1 LLEEQAHPMAA
12 IASAELIADLER
24 AVQAS
29 PGRTAHLLGGVA
41 NLLAVTADRLSQDQL
56 AFFDDMLVRLTDHVD
71 VQVLAQ
77 LSESLA
83 RIPFADLKI
92 LQHLLRHDDAVIA
105 APILQNAAW
114 LSDDDLVEIAACRGP
129 AHGVAI
135 ARRQS
140 VSEDIVDILLDQG
153 DTGVWVELAKNHG
166 AKFSQEGYL
175 KLARMAERNDELA
188 NLLVGRAD
196 TSVDALRELLT
207 RLPRAVRA
215 RLLKIAVP
223 ELREAITKVI
233 EGVEAGICAK
243 APERVDYSEAQAKIV
258 ELNKQGKLNDSTVNR
273 FATWRE
279 YRNLIAALSQLA
291 TVPIETIEQML
302 HEGDSYGL
310 AVACRASRLNWN
322 TACAV
327 INNRPDK
334 QRPPENEIK
343 QVAAAFEALNLSAA
357 QQMIRYGSIK
367 EFARKFQPGG
377 DAAMAEAS

>member
-1 LLEEQAHPMAA
+1 MAA

-24 AVQAS
+24 AGQAS
-29 PGRTAHLLGGVA
+29 PGRTAHLLA
-41 NLLAVTADRLSQDQL
+41 NLLAATADRLSPDQL
-56 AFFDDMLVRLTDHVD
+56 AFFDDMLIRLTDHVD
-71 VQVLAQ
+71 VDVLAK

-83 RIPFADLKI
+83 RIPFEHLKI
-92 LQHLLRHDDAVIA
+92 LQHLLRHEEAVVA

-114 LSDDDLVEIAACRGP
+114 LTDDDLVEIAACRGP
-129 AHGVAI
+129 EHGLAI
-135 ARRQS
+135 ARRNS
-140 VSEDIVDILLDQG
+140 VSEAIVDILLDQG
-153 DTGVWVELAKNHG
+153 DTGVWVQLAKNPG
-166 AKFSQEGYL
+166 ARFSQEGWL

-196 TSVDALRELLT
+196 APVDALRQLLT
-207 RLPRAVRA
+207 RLPRSVRA
-215 RLLKIAVP
+215 RLLKIAAP
-223 ELREAITKVI
+223 ELRETITKVI

-243 APERVDYSEAQAKIV
+243 APERIDYSEAQAKIV
-258 ELNKQGKLNDSTVNR
+258 ELNKLGKLNDSTVNR

>member
-1 LLEEQAHPMAA
+1 MAA

-29 PGRTAHLLGGVA
+29 PGRTAHLLAGVG
-41 NLLAVTADRLSQDQL
+41 NLLAATADRLNQDQL
-56 AFFDDMLVRLTDHVD
+56 TFFDEMLVRLTDHVD
-71 VQVLAQ
+71 VQSLAQ
-77 LSESLA
+77 LSEGLSKV
-83 RIPFADLKI
+83 PFGGLKI
-92 LQHLLRHDDAVIA
+92 LQHLLRHEEAAAA

-129 AHGVAI
+129 AHGMAI
-135 ARRQS
+135 ARRSS
-140 VSEDIVDILLDQG
+140 VSEAIVDILLDQG
-153 DTGVWVELAKNHG
+153 DTGVWVHLAKNPG
-166 AKFSQEGYL
+166 AKFSQEGFL

-188 NLLVGRAD
+188 NLLVRRAD
-196 TSVDALRELLT
+196 APVDALRELLT

-215 RLLKIAVP
+215 RLLKIAAP
-223 ELREAITKVI
+223 QLHEAITKVI

-243 APERVDYSEAQAKIV
+243 APERVDYSEAQAKIA

-291 TVPIETIEQML
+291 TVPIETVEQML

-322 TACAV
+322 TAHAV
-327 INNRPDK
+327 ISNRPDK
-334 QRPPENEIK
+334 QRPSESEIK
-343 QVAAAFEALNLSAA
+343 QVAAAFESLNLSAA
-357 QQMIRYGSIK
+357 QQMIRYGSIR
-367 EFARKFQPGG
+367 EFARKYQPVGN
-377 DAAMAEAS
+377 AEMAEAG

>member
-1 LLEEQAHPMAA
+1 MAA

-24 AVQAS
+24 AVHAS

-41 NLLAVTADRLSQDQL
+41 NLLAATADRLSPDQL
-56 AFFDDMLVRLTDHVD
+56 AFFDDMLIRLTDHVD
-71 VQVLAQ
+71 VEVLAQ

-83 RIPFADLKI
+83 RIPFDHLKI
-92 LQHLLRHDDAVIA
+92 LQHLLRHEEAAVA

-129 AHGVAI
+129 EHGLAI
-135 ARRQS
+135 ARRNS
-140 VSEDIVDILLDQG
+140 VSEAIVDILLDQG
-153 DTGVWVELAKNHG
+153 DTGVWVQLAKNPG
-166 AKFSQEGYL
+166 AKFSQEGWL

-196 TSVDALRELLT
+196 APVDALRQLLT
-207 RLPRAVRA
+207 RLPRSVRA
-215 RLLKIAVP
+215 RLLKIAAP
-223 ELREAITKVI
+223 ELRETITMVI

-243 APERVDYSEAQAKIV
+243 APERIDYSEAQARIV

-279 YRNLIAALSQLA
+279 YRNLISALSQLA

-302 HEGDSYGL
+302 HDGDSYGL

-327 INNRPDK
+327 ISNRPDK

-343 QVAAAFEALNLSAA
+343 QVAAAFESLNLSAA

-377 DAAMAEAS
+377 NAAMAEAS